1 MPTTDELAQEGV
13 VRLVGDAATLS
24 RHMAEWETWDAA
36 ASADA
41 ATANA
46 ARQPPPP
53 LAPPLGFVISMESAD
68 SIPAPDRLSEF
79 WDAGVRVIGPAHYG
93 PGRYAGGTGT
103 ELGLTDI
110 GGALLDEMAQ
120 LGVILDLTH
129 FSDQSFWQALERFP
143 GPVLASHNNCRA
155 LVPAQRQFS
164 DEQIEGDHRA
174 RRRHRRDA
182 GCHDARPGLELP
194 RRR

>member
-1 MPTTDELAQEGV
+1 MQPHLE
-13 VRLVGDAATLS
+13 
-24 RHMAEWETWDAA
+24 DAA
-36 ASADA
+36 AA
-41 ATANA
+41 
-46 ARQPPPP
+46 
-53 LAPPLGFVISMESAD
+53 LPLGFVISMESAD

-110 GGALLDEMAQ
+110 GGALLDEMAR

-129 FSDQSFWQALERFP
+129 FSDQSFWQALERFD

-155 LVPAQRQFS
+155 LGARPAPVQRRAV
-164 DEQIEGDHRA
+164 EGDHRA
-174 RRRHRRDA
+174 RRRRGRDVR
-182 GCHDARPGLELP
+182 CHDARPGLELP